1 MADLSL
7 SMSKNGGAIDVLAAG
22 SQTVTA
28 GTSAPGAGDIELRIA
43 DSAAFTKNDIHN
55 AIEVFEKYLLE
66 HSTIILK

>member
-1 MADLSL
+1 MANLSL

-28 GTSAPGAGDIELRIA
+28 GTSTPGAGDIELRIA
-43 DSAAFTKNDIHN
+43 DSAAFTKNE
-55 AIEVFEKYLLE
+55 IEIALDLFFKYLIE

>member
-7 SMSKNGGAIDVLAAG
+7 SMSRNGGAIDVLATG

-28 GTSAPGAGDIELRIA
+28 GTSAPGAGNIELRIA
-43 DSAAFTKNDIHN
+43 DSAAFTKNEIHN
-55 AIEVFEKYLLE
+55 ALEVLEKYLLE